1 MEEKALTETKDKNP
15 LLLWMKI
22 QTGLLAALLALLL
35 IGGIFAAVQV
45 NHLSRMFRGVDLD
58 KVNAILLSVQNTAA
72 QLEDLDSKTINEA
85 IDALKGAAENLAQA
99 DVDAV
104 NEGILSLTEA
114 AKKLQELD
122 IEQLNELVKSLEAT
136 VQQMEKTTTAF
147 NRLFGK

>member
-1 MEEKALTETKDKNP
+1 MEEKALSEQKEQNP

-45 NHLSRMFRGVDLD
+45 GRISRMFRGVDLD

-99 DVDAV
+99 DIDAV